1 MTTIEKIN
9 LALAKRQMSG
19 ADLERKL
26 GVSRSVYSQ
35 WNTGRTNPSKKRLAQ
50 IAEILEVTVESLLPD
65 DEAVSEKSVSDD
77 DIKFALF
84 GTDEITD
91 ELYAEVKRY
100 AAYAMEQEK
109 FKKFNQGKQ

>member
-19 ADLERKL
+19 ADLEREL

-35 WNTGRTNPSKKRLAQ
+35 WNTGKTNPSKKRLVK
-50 IAEILEVTVESLLPD
+50 IAEILGVSVESLLPD
-65 DEAVSEKSVSDD
+65 DNGAEEKSVSDD
-77 DIKFALF
+77 EIKFALF
-84 GTDEITD
+84 GTSDITD

-109 FKKFNQGKQ
+109 FKKFNQGK